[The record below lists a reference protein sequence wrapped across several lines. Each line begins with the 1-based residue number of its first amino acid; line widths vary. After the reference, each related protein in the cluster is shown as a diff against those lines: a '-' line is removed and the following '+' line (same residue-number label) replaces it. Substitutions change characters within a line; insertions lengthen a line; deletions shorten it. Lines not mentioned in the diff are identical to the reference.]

1 MMDDTSPGDIPPEN
15 TAMLL
20 TRARGGDAAAR
31 DRLFARYLTILRRWA
46 HQRRPGGN
54 HTLHETDDLV
64 QDTLLRA
71 FRRLDDFE
79 HQGEGAFLAYLRQIL
94 WNAIR
99 DSGRQAAARPFP
111 ETLDEFALDPAPSP
125 LEEAIGRDRLARME
139 RALDRLDPVSR
150 QAVILRVDFGLTHE
164 EIAQSLGK
172 PSADAARM
180 TVARAL
186 VDLTAAMRDA

>member
-1 MMDDTSPGDIPPEN
+1 MEQTYAGGPPPEN
-15 TAMLL
+15 TAVLL
-20 TRARGGDAAAR
+20 RQARNGDDQAR
-31 DRLFARYLTILRRWA
+31 DRLFARYLTVLRRWA

-71 FRRLDDFE
+71 FRRLDSFE

-99 DSGRQAAARPFP
+99 DSGRQAAVRPAP
-111 ETLDEFALDPAPSP
+111 ETLEDAAPDPNPSP
-125 LEEAIGRDRLARME
+125 LEEAIGRDRLARVE
-139 RALDRLDPVSR
+139 RALERLDPESQ
-150 QAVILRVDFGLTHE
+150 QAVILRVEFGMSHQ
-164 EIAQSLGK
+164 EIANSLGK

-186 VDLTAAMRDA
+186 LTLTTAMRDA